1 MKWFEKGGRLVPK
14 NINGGFIIKSLM
26 KNSKLEK
33 QISRQGT
40 LSLKSIEAWISKSD
54 VPAIDKELLSK
65 VLENHQG
72 ETHINYNQ
80 LKREVQALIPQYR
93 RIPQTEYSSYG
104 MDRLGYPTIKE
115 PDGAGG
121 TITYLESPM
130 KQVSTFTFESP
141 GITGNAKHYSG
152 NPIGHSRTYTTR
164 EEPDVLHVM
173 ESQSDWAQGLKKTY
187 EDEFDAY
194 QAVFDRLG
202 LSKEDPFNSVYEPYT
217 RPDMIN
223 WTRQQPE
230 DMLIEGIPQKKLMDY
245 YNEVQK
251 ELKYG
256 SQQTPVNQH
265 LVKTY
270 FTRQIQENLRFAA
283 ENGQTKMRYPTPETA
298 AKIEY
303 FHREIEPSEEQI
315 NALRKKYNAP
325 DKKHIVDY
333 VDWLISPTGKKYEQE
348 LATLYEYLPEH
359 KAILKKYEEF
369 PKQYQKLFGKNSKVE
384 IVKDTKGNTWY
395 EVDVPQ
401 DYLNQEY
408 LFKKGGL
415 IKKASLGEVLSN
427 GVRLAVKEAPE
438 LKNLNKYLRGTKETL
453 YSVGHPVIKPENG
466 QLARIVKENGKFKA
480 EDIIRTLPSRVT
492 QGVTYT
498 ATKESEIL
506 LKYLY
511 RNFDND
517 FQFVNKCLQ
526 EPNLMPT
533 SKRYLQEVKEAMLD
547 QQNRIKKG
555 ENPFEVLGNYIQE
568 IKVKKAD
575 FNDRLQITTIDSLF
589 SKYGAIPIQDYE
601 QIGKHAFQYKGTPDQ
616 LMLDSRNNLQ
626 YFSPEKSSFQERA
639 GIDTLYTDTDELG
652 RINYGQFDPISQEF
666 IIPGAS
672 QLNLKKPITI
682 QSKGLP
688 VTELGRLMDS
698 HVMDPSKIDLG
709 FEAMKTSQPIIG
721 STFIVDNRF
730 ADRSPL
736 GRLQFK
742 KGGNIQKANLGTK
755 MFQHIA
761 EDMVF
766 KNMDEAMSKIV
777 PKAVSKELSKK
788 VIDKVAL
795 ANADGTV
802 FRLYEKFGDGSIKV
816 VGQLNIQNFDD
827 FIKPIFV
834 EKINKESKEVS
845 KYLYDAAMAFHN
857 KPLKSGDHLLAPA
870 ATKKIQDK
878 YFDKHIISETGGMRE
893 GEQAG
898 RVVLL
903 MQPSQQVFKNEPW
916 KEGTAIKLRE
926 YQELPE
932 KKPYPKFLEREFER
946 YEYISEKLE
955 EQEMWKDLGL
965 NMDKLGGKLT
975 KLQEGGVL
983 EIPNYQDFKIPEQQ
997 FVFRHLANEEQAKQF
1012 DQDLADLFYR
1022 EEIKYGQLTKE
1033 GRQELQRKYNLS
1045 QQQVEDTLDDL
1056 LGFGLGEALVADLLQ
1071 TDQEISIDKSIDFDK
1086 QGGVLKMSFGGA
1098 AMRALVPKA
1107 AESLTSIVPKI
1118 GTSEAQ
1124 QLLIKSLAN
1133 GEMTELTLN
1142 AIARGKSDELIK
1154 ALKRTDTFKD
1164 LLKGEKVITEADT
1177 KVLDALFHPGGA
1189 PVAAEYLLTGTPGT
1203 IKSTGY
1209 FLTSLTGVFPQA
1221 TNDIKKVAIKYG
1233 DDIMNNGEFANFIL
1247 NPKFKDMMADMK
1259 KAISKT
1265 YGKGGETSL
1274 DIIMSSPTGLNPKQG
1289 NLVGKLLAE
1298 GEQELV
1304 SNEILKDKRPP
1315 KDLFTDNTTFRKGGK
1330 INKYSIGAA
1339 IKKFAKGL
1347 DEVAPIAEKAITK
1360 ETAEQV
1366 FRTSGTSK
1374 VIGKATS
1381 EHLQKVATATGDKR
1395 IQVLA
1400 DFAVQCRDK
1409 GIKLPEEFNKF
1420 VDSIFKTPTVV
1431 SSDTK
1436 KIRVGK
1442 EKVAEPEVIEWHGLK
1457 QERPTFEKT
1466 KRKTK
1471 TVHTGEFKDK
1481 LEFKRTIP
1489 QTEQELAELSPKVDE
1504 AINSLVKMM
1513 NGEEFKLTDTMMDEI
1528 YLKSKGMVQ
1537 TFEDSRANGQK
1548 LRQLFS
1554 EIEYPT
1560 IVKRQ
1565 LSKNYVPPVAPSPE
1579 LEKFYQAS
1587 KENLDWY
1594 GKIKNASQQYVWS
1607 SPRYKGPLGNIE
1619 ITPLRI
1625 SPKKKE
1631 LAVYNIHDGYLSF
1644 LPSQIM
1650 TKRDR
1655 PYVKA
1660 YRATIDGVPVKGMP
1674 TFNFDEHHSNPLS
1687 LMQAEAYLQNPMP
1700 TSSMEHIRDY
1710 QRNRTK
1716 SGSKDSFYD
1725 QFLALLKEQHTG
1737 KEGIHYA
1744 DKFSLQDLQRIKAL
1758 SRSGRFKTME
1768 DLLTYYSKIK
1778 AEQLKYF
1785 T

>member
-65 VLENHQG
+65 VLENHRG
-72 ETHINYNQ
+72 EKVIDFQQ
-80 LKREVQALIPQYR
+80 LKQEVSNIIPVYNR
-93 RIPQTEYSSYG
+93 VPQTEFANYGLSGLDYSQADDFIDSKF
-104 MDRLGYPTIKE
+104 LGRFPEYNEKYFYELDELGETGKHYYKQSLTDKIFRRKPVEVPEQEIEQVVNKIKSKE
-115 PDGAGG
+115 IPK
-121 TITYLESPM
+121 TN
-130 KQVSTFTFESP
+130 VFTFESP
-141 GITGNAKHYSG
+141 GIKGNTTHFKG
-152 NPIGHSRTYTTR
+152 NPVGHSRTFTTAS
-164 EEPDVLHVM
+164 EPEILHVM
-173 ESQSDWAQGLKKTY
+173 ESQSDWAQHIGDKTK
-187 EDEFDAY
+187 
-194 QAVFDRLG
+194 
-202 LSKEDPFNSVYEPYT
+202 LSPTET
-217 RPDMIN
+217 RMVD
-223 WTRQQPE
+223 
-230 DMLIEGIPQKKLMDY
+230 
-245 YNEVQK
+245 
-251 ELKYG
+251 
-256 SQQTPVNQH
+256 
-265 LVKTY
+265 TY
-270 FTRQIQENLRFAA
+270 LTRQIQENLRYAA
-283 ENGQTKMRYPTPETA
+283 ENHLTKMRYPTPETA

-303 FHREIEPSEEQI
+303 FPREIEPSEEQI

-325 DKKHIVDY
+325 DKKYIVDY
-333 VDWLISPTGKKYEQE
+333 VDWLTSPTGKKYEQE
-348 LATLYEYLPEH
+348 LATLYEYTPEH

-369 PKQYQKLFGKNSKVE
+369 PKQYQKLFGKTSKVE

-427 GVRLAVKEAPE
+427 GVRLTVKEAPE

-453 YSVGHPVIKPENG
+453 YSVGHPAVKPENG
-466 QLARIVKENGKFKA
+466 QLARIVKEDGKFKA
-480 EDIIRTLPSRVT
+480 ENIIRPIPSKVT
-492 QGVTYT
+492 QGVTYA

-526 EPNLMPT
+526 EPNLMPA
-533 SKRYLQEVKEAMLD
+533 SKKYLQEVKEAMLD

-575 FNDRLQITTIDSLF
+575 FKDRLQITTIDSLF

-616 LMLDSRNNLQ
+616 LILDSRNNLQ

-666 IIPGAS
+666 VIPGAS

-688 VTELGRLMDS
+688 VMELGRLMDS

-730 ADRSPL
+730 TDRSPL

-755 MFQHIA
+755 MFQHVA

-845 KYLYDAAMAFHN
+845 RYLYDAAMAFHN

-946 YEYISEKLE
+946 YEDISEKLE

-983 EIPNYQDFKIPEQQ
+983 ETPSYQDFKIPEQQ
-997 FVFRHLANEEQAKQF
+997 FVFRHLENEEQAKQF

-1022 EEIKYGQLTKE
+1022 EEIKHGQLTKE

-1071 TDQEISIDKSIDFDK
+1071 TGQEISIDKVVDKSIDFDK

-1142 AIARGKSDELIK
+1142 AIARGKSNELIK

-1177 KVLDALFHPGGA
+1177 KILDALFHPGGA

-1209 FLTSLTGVFPQA
+1209 FLTGLTGVFPQA
-1221 TNDIKKVAIKYG
+1221 TNDIKKVALKYG

-1374 VIGKATS
+1374 VIGKATT

-1420 VDSIFKTPTVV
+1420 VDSIFKTPTVI

-1442 EKVAEPEVIEWHGLK
+1442 EKVAEPEIIEWHGLK
-1457 QERPTFEKT
+1457 QERPTFEKN
-1466 KRKTK
+1466 KYKTK

-1537 TFEDSRANGQK
+1537 TFEDNRANGQK

-1565 LSKNYVPPVAPSPE
+1565 LSENYIPPVAPSPE

-1594 GKIKNASQQYVWS
+1594 GKIKNASQQYVWF
-1607 SPRYKGPLGNIE
+1607 SPKYEGPLGNIE

-1631 LAVYNIHDGYLSF
+1631 LAVYNTHDGYLSF

-1650 TKRDR
+1650 TKQDR

-1660 YRATIDGVPVKGMP
+1660 YRATIDGAPVKGMP

-1700 TSSMEHIRDY
+1700 TSSMEHVRDY
-1710 QRNRTK
+1710 QKNRTK

-1725 QFLALLKEQHTG
+1725 QFLALLKKQHTG

-1768 DLLTYYSKIK
+1768 DLLAYYSKIK
-1778 AEQLKYF
+1778 AKQLKYF